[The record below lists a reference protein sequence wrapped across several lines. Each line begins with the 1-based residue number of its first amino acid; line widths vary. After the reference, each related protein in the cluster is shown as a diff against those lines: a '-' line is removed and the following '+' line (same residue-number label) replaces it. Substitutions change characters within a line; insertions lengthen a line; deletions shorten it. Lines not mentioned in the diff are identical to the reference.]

1 MVYYGPPV
9 GEPSISRDRSIPYA
23 TWPLASQDGRGW
35 RQATGAVVYWSVT
48 AWLGI
53 PPMIWHGALR
63 GGFQRLA
70 WHPQERLLAVG
81 GEDGTVAA
89 FEFAR

>member
-1 MVYYGPPV
+1 VD
-9 GEPSISRDRSIPYA
+9 SI
-23 TWPLASQDGRGW
+23 TVNMTNL
-35 RQATGAVVYWSVT
+35 
-48 AWLGI
+48 
-53 PPMIWHGALR
+53 
-63 GGFQRLA
+63 QRLA